1 MIELKEE
8 TNAASKHK
16 KEFME
21 IYEKVMKDEID
32 LKILPL
38 ETIDKI
44 SILLKEEIK
53 IKKEYIKRLREKLR
67 KS

>member
-1 MIELKEE
+1 MKLKEE
-8 TNAASKHK
+8 TNAVSKHK

-32 LKILPL
+32 LQILPL

-53 IKKEYIKRLREKLR
+53 IKKEYIKRLKEKLE

>member
-1 MIELKEE
+1 MKLKEE
-8 TNAASKHK
+8 TNAVSNQK

-32 LKILPL
+32 IQILPL

-53 IKKEYIKRLREKLR
+53 IKKEYIKRLKEKLG

>member
-1 MIELKEE
+1 MKLKEE
-8 TNAASKHK
+8 TNDVSEHK

-32 LKILPL
+32 LQILPL
-38 ETIDKI
+38 ETIDMI

-53 IKKEYIKRLREKLR
+53 IKKEYIKRLKEKLG

>member
-1 MIELKEE
+1 MKLKEE
-8 TNAASKHK
+8 TNAVSKHK
-16 KEFME
+16 KECME

-32 LKILPL
+32 LQILPL

-53 IKKEYIKRLREKLR
+53 IKKEYIKRLKEKLE

>member
-1 MIELKEE
+1 MKLKEE
-8 TNAASKHK
+8 TNAVSKQK

-32 LKILPL
+32 IQILPL

-53 IKKEYIKRLREKLR
+53 IKIEYIKRLKDKLG
-67 KS
+67 KI

>member
-1 MIELKEE
+1 MNLKEE
-8 TNAASKHK
+8 TNAVSKHK

>member
-1 MIELKEE
+1 MKLKEE
-8 TNAASKHK
+8 TNDVSEHK

-32 LKILPL
+32 LQILPL
-38 ETIDKI
+38 ETIDMI

-53 IKKEYIKRLREKLR
+53 IKKQYIKRLKEKLG